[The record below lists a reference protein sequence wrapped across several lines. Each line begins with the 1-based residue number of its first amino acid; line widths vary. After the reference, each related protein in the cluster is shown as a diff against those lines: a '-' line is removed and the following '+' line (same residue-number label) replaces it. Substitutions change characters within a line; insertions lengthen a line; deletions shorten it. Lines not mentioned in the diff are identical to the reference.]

1 MLASILLLLFGI
13 YFLKQTVP
21 GRRTDTY
28 YARFSQVS
36 NLDIGDPVK
45 VNGVNVGKVKAI
57 ELEGS
62 GVKVTFEMRRGVFL
76 NRDADLRIQNIGLM
90 GERQIGIRLGQSSEA
105 VLPGAL
111 LEGTLDAG
119 IAEAMGVAG
128 EVFIEAD
135 SLVKTLR
142 NLVDSTLGRP
152 EFAGRVNGL
161 LASTEDLT
169 QRLSKLEQDMD
180 PQIREGVKNLN
191 SVSREVDGFVREQ
204 KPRMEEIVRNG
215 NEVSR
220 HAKELAERSQRVA
233 QGLEDVLAKMNSKN
247 GTLGALL
254 TDSTLHRDL
263 RAALRSADTLFRTV
277 NRKGLDV
284 NVDFF

>member
-1 MLASILLLLFGI
+1 
-13 YFLKQTVP
+13 
-21 GRRTDTY
+21 
-28 YARFSQVS
+28 
-36 NLDIGDPVK
+36 
-45 VNGVNVGKVKAI
+45 
-57 ELEGS
+57 
-62 GVKVTFEMRRGVFL
+62 
-76 NRDADLRIQNIGLM
+76 
-90 GERQIGIRLGQSSEA
+90 
-105 VLPGAL
+105 
-111 LEGTLDAG
+111 
-119 IAEAMGVAG
+119 MGVAG

>member
-1 MLASILLLLFGI
+1 MTPRARNAAVGAFVLASILLLLFGI

-135 SLVKTLR
+135 SLR
-142 NLVDSTLGRP
+142 SS
-152 EFAGRVNGL
+152 RVCL
-161 LASTEDLT
+161 L
-169 QRLSKLEQDMD
+169 
-180 PQIREGVKNLN
+180 
-191 SVSREVDGFVREQ
+191 
-204 KPRMEEIVRNG
+204 
-215 NEVSR
+215 
-220 HAKELAERSQRVA
+220 
-233 QGLEDVLAKMNSKN
+233 
-247 GTLGALL
+247 
-254 TDSTLHRDL
+254 
-263 RAALRSADTLFRTV
+263 
-277 NRKGLDV
+277 
-284 NVDFF
+284 